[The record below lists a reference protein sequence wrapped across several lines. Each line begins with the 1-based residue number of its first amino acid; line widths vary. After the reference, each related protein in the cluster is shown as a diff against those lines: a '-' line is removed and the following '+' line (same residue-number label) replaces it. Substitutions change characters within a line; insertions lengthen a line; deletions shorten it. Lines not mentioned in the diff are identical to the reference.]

1 MARGQNNERNP
12 DAAWRS
18 RYSDLPSVEEVL
30 SQQHP
35 RVARRRPR
43 VNPAKRPPEPPKST
57 SRSDDEPP
65 KSTSKS
71 DDAPPKS
78 TSKSD
83 DAPPKSTSRANDD
96 KREAKAGS
104 RKAGSP
110 KAKAGSR

>member
-12 DAAWRS
+12 DAPWRS

-30 SQQHP
+30 RQQHP

-43 VNPAKRPPEPPKST
+43 VNPAERPPEAPKST

-71 DDAPPKS
+71 DDE
-78 TSKSD
+78 
-83 DAPPKSTSRANDD
+83 PPKSTSRANDD
-96 KREAKAGS
+96 KRKAKAGS